1 MNKIIFVGTGSGYPS
16 RNRACSSII
25 IDIDGRLFQ
34 LDAGE
39 GFARSALNLNI
50 NYNLIEKIFISHL
63 DPDHI
68 VGIFQELQLMH
79 LTRRDLSLEI
89 FVPEEGVTGLAA
101 ACDLFYLFKEKFTF
115 IWDIRAIGQSAI
127 TIDGIFSLRALPN
140 RHMQR
145 GERLIRQFGKPNKMQ
160 SYSFL
165 IEAAAK
171 KLLYSGDV
179 ESEEDILPYLGE
191 VHTVIVDGFH
201 ADLRLLIEACAES
214 KVERII
220 VTHINE
226 TNPPAINELAAITQK
241 GGLRE
246 LIFAEDGLTVQV

>member
-1 MNKIIFVGTGSGYPS
+1 MNKIIFVGTSSGYPS
-16 RNRACSSII
+16 PNRACSSII

-50 NYNLIEKIFISHL
+50 NYNFIEKIFISHL

-101 ACDLFYLFKEKFTF
+101 ACDMFYLFKEKFTF
-115 IWDIRAIGQSAI
+115 TRDFHAIGQSTI
-127 TIDGIFSLRALPN
+127 TIDGVFSLRALPN
-140 RHMQR
+140 RHLQR
-145 GERLIRQFGKPNKMQ
+145 AEKLIKQFGKPNKMQ

-165 IEAAAK
+165 IEAADK
-171 KLLYSGDV
+171 KMLYSGDI
-179 ESEEDILPYLGE
+179 ESEKDILPYLGE
-191 VHTVIVDGFH
+191 VRTVIVDGFH
-201 ADLRLLIEACAES
+201 ADLRLLIGACAETG
-214 KVERII
+214 VERII

-226 TNPPAINELAAITQK
+226 TNPPAINELTAIAQK
-241 GGLRE
+241 SGLRE
-246 LIFAEDGLTVQV
+246 LVFAEDGLTVQV